1 MKMMDTIGIGIDD
14 LEIDKEWMKIEMTFL
29 YEVM

>member
-1 MKMMDTIGIGIDD
+1 MMDTIGIGIDD
-14 LEIDKEWMKIEMTFL
+14 LEIHKEWMKIEMTFL